1 MAQHPTPLK
10 FLFPGWYA
18 VVMGLAGLSL
28 AWHRAVLLMGEMAEL
43 AATVLGG
50 LAAAVF
56 AVLAVAT
63 LLRAQRHP
71 EAWHDDRRHAVR
83 HAFIATLPLAV
94 LLLATVATVLV
105 SDGLWVRLLWWCG
118 SLSQLFVTVW
128 VMARWWRGNAGGAA
142 GGSERGGLTWVAITP
157 ALFLPIVG
165 NMLAPLAGNA
175 LGAGDWAAAQFGIGL
190 LFWPVV
196 LVLIVTRIVTQG
208 MLPERLLP
216 TLFVFIA
223 PPAVAGL
230 ALLSLGA
237 PLAVGWGCWGMAL
250 FMLLWVG
257 TQAQRIIAAPFAIS
271 HWAVS
276 FPLAAFTALTLRLAT
291 PGSLMAVLGPVLL
304 AFTSLIVWGLLMATW
319 RGLREGSLLAPET
332 VATINALG
340 PSAEPAGR
348 AG

>member
-1 MAQHPTPLK
+1 MAHHPTPLK

-18 VVMGLAGLSL
+18 VVIGLAGLSL
-28 AWHRAVLLMGEMAEL
+28 AWQLAVPLMGEIA
-43 AATVLGG
+43 G
-50 LAAAVF
+50 LAAMVLGALAAAMF
-56 AVLAVAT
+56 AALSVAT
-63 LLRAQRHP
+63 LLRANRYP
-71 EAWHDDRRHAVR
+71 EAWQDDRRHAVR

-94 LLLATVATVLV
+94 LLLATVASALFGD
-105 SDGLWVRLLWWCG
+105 SLWVRLLWWCG

-128 VMARWWRGNAGGAA
+128 VMARWWRGNAGAN
-142 GGSERGGLTWVAITP
+142 ERGGLTWVAVTP

-165 NMLAPLAGNA
+165 NMLAPLAGPA
-175 LGAGDWAAAQFGIGL
+175 LGAGDWATAQFGIGL

-196 LVLIVTRIVTQG
+196 LVLIVSRIVTQG
-208 MLPERLLP
+208 RLPERQLP
-216 TLFVFIA
+216 ALFIFIA

-230 ALLSLGA
+230 GLLSLGA
-237 PLAVGWGCWGMAL
+237 PAAVGWACWGMAL

-257 TQAQRIIAAPFAIS
+257 TQVQRIIAAPFAIS
-271 HWAVS
+271 YWAVS
-276 FPLAAFTALTLRLAT
+276 FPLAAFTTLTLRLAT

-332 VATINALG
+332 VATINTAG

-348 AG
+348 EG

>member
-1 MAQHPTPLK
+1 MAHHPTPLK

-18 VVMGLAGLSL
+18 VVIGLAGLSL
-28 AWHRAVLLMGEMAEL
+28 AWQLAVPLMGEIA
-43 AATVLGG
+43 G
-50 LAAAVF
+50 LAAMVLGALAAAMF
-56 AVLAVAT
+56 AALSVAT
-63 LLRAQRHP
+63 LLRANRYP
-71 EAWHDDRRHAVR
+71 EAWQDDRRHAVR

-94 LLLATVATVLV
+94 LLLATVASALFGD
-105 SDGLWVRLLWWCG
+105 SLWVRLLWWCG

-128 VMARWWRGNAGGAA
+128 VMARWWRGNAGAN
-142 GGSERGGLTWVAITP
+142 ERGGLTWVAATP

-165 NMLAPLAGNA
+165 NMLAPLAGPA
-175 LGAGDWAAAQFGIGL
+175 LGAGDWATAQFGIGL

-196 LVLIVTRIVTQG
+196 LVLIVSRIVTQG
-208 MLPERLLP
+208 RLPERQLP
-216 TLFVFIA
+216 ALFIFIA

-230 ALLSLGA
+230 GLLSLGA
-237 PLAVGWGCWGMAL
+237 PAAVGWACWGMAL

-257 TQAQRIIAAPFAIS
+257 TQVQRIIAAPFAIS
-271 HWAVS
+271 YWAVS
-276 FPLAAFTALTLRLAT
+276 FPLAAFTTLTLRLAT

-332 VATINALG
+332 VATINAAG

-348 AG
+348 EG

>member
-1 MAQHPTPLK
+1 MAHHPTPLK

-28 AWHRAVLLMGEMAEL
+28 AWHRAAPLMGEMADV
-43 AATVLGG
+43 AAMVLGG

-56 AVLAVAT
+56 AALAVAT
-63 LLRAQRHP
+63 VWRARRHP
-71 EAWHDDRRHAVR
+71 DAWQDDRRHAVR

-94 LLLATVATVLV
+94 LLLATVAALLFGD
-105 SDGLWVRLLWWCG
+105 SLWVRLLWWCG

-128 VMARWWRGNAGGAA
+128 VMARWWRGNAGPN
-142 GGSERGGLTWVAITP
+142 ERVGLTWSAVTP
-157 ALFLPIVG
+157 ALFLLIVG
-165 NMLAPLAGNA
+165 NMLAPLAGSV
-175 LGAGDWAAAQFGIGL
+175 LGASDWAAAQFGIGL
-190 LFWPVV
+190 MLWPVV
-196 LVLIVTRIVTQG
+196 LVLIVSRIVAHG

-216 TLFVFIA
+216 TLFIFVA
-223 PPAVAGL
+223 PPAVAGMG
-230 ALLSLGA
+230 LLSLGA
-237 PLAVGWGCWGMAL
+237 PLAAGWACWGMAL

-257 TQAQRIIAAPFAIS
+257 TQVKRIMAAPFAIS

-276 FPLAAFTALTLRLAT
+276 FPLAAFTTLTLRLAT

-332 VATINALG
+332 VATISAAG
-340 PSAEPAGR
+340 PSTESAGR